1 MANIEIGENETI
13 DNAIRRFKKACQ
25 RDGILSEIKKR
36 DHYEKPSERKKRKQ
50 LAAKKKNKRRFR

>member
-1 MANIEIGENETI
+1 MANIEIGEYESI

-36 DHYEKPSERKKRKQ
+36 DHYEKPSERRKKKQ
-50 LAAKKKNKRRFR
+50 LQARKKNKRKFR